1 MKNWNP
7 SCTRLLAAGTAILLT
22 ACASTTRPGLDG
34 SERSQLLLVP
44 AAKVLKDSSSFYAER
59 NREAA
64 RAKILI
70 TSGKEYD
77 RLARIM
83 NRIVPHTDTLRDG
96 TSEWNWE
103 LVLIDSPEINAN
115 VLPGGKITFYTGI
128 IRKLSL
134 TDDEIAAVMGHEIAH
149 ALREHARE
157 KISQNQVATLAGAV
171 VVKSLGGGGELVG
184 MAQKL
189 GLELPF
195 SRAMESEADAYGL
208 ELAARAGY
216 HPQGAI
222 TLWQKMSAQRTGAAS
237 PEMLSTHPSDETR
250 QERLAA
256 LQTQALPLYE
266 AARSKIP
273 EPPASAPPANDSPA
287 RVSAVDDAKAP
298 VKNLVGKTF
307 PFGQLPY
314 KDFGFDAFDE
324 KVDKYSFAEM
334 PEGKLVVFPT
344 HAQKTRYVVLAAHTK
359 DDRLVVTDVRQV
371 AASAAKLEFVT
382 SSDGEADGGTA
393 CSLNQKPV
401 KQVFGYA
408 KRVKKN
414 TYAGQPAPD
423 GESMW
428 IIEPGGTKVAP
439 LTRGEKLECKDWSF

>member
-1 MKNWNP
+1 MKNWNTIFP
-7 SCTRLLAAGTAILLT
+7 HLLVAGTAALLT

-34 SERSQLLLVP
+34 SDRSQLLLIP
-44 AAKVLKDSSSFYAER
+44 ETKILKDASSFYTQR
-59 NREAA
+59 NQEAA
-64 RAKILI
+64 RAKTLV
-70 TSGKEYD
+70 TSGNEYD
-77 RLARIM
+77 RLARVM
-83 NRIVPHTDTLRDG
+83 NRIVPHADTLRPG
-96 TSEWNWE
+96 TAQWNWE

-157 KISQNQVATLAGAV
+157 KISQNQVATLAGTV
-171 VVKSLGGGGELVG
+171 IVKTLGGGGELVG

-222 TLWQKMSAQRTGAAS
+222 TLWQKMSAQRSGAAT
-237 PEMLSTHPSDETR
+237 PELLSTHPADETR

-266 AARSKIP
+266 AARSKIATARANDTP
-273 EPPASAPPANDSPA
+273 THSSPPGDASAQ
-287 RVSAVDDAKAP
+287 VT
-298 VKNLVGKTF
+298 NLVGRTF

-314 KDFGFDAFDE
+314 EEFGFDAFDE
-324 KVDKYSFAEM
+324 KVDKYSFSQM
-334 PEGKLVVFPT
+334 TEGKLVVFPT
-344 HAQKTRYVVLAAHTK
+344 HAKKTRYVVLATHTK
-359 DDRLVVTDVRQV
+359 DDRLIVTDVRRV
-371 AASAAKLEFVT
+371 AASVAKLEFVA
-382 SSDGEADGGTA
+382 SSDDGGDGGTA
-393 CSLNQKPV
+393 CSLNKKPV

-414 TYAGQPAPD
+414 TYAGQPAQD
-423 GESMW
+423 GESLW
-428 IIEPGGTKVAP
+428 IVEPGGTKVAA
-439 LTRGEKLECKDWSF
+439 LTRGEKLECKDWYF